1 MTVEIQQ
8 PTPLAIGRGRK
19 FGVMLALLATACWS
33 TTALFIETLYREY
46 HLTAL
51 EIAFWRVLMM
61 CGLVGFYVAVRYGR
75 KGFIISRRELTIYAI
90 NGVVGVAIFN
100 IAWNVSVQ
108 GNGPAVA
115 TTLIYCGPVFV
126 VLGSWP
132 LLGEKVG
139 LDRVIAILVNLTGC
153 ALVAG
158 ALNPAA
164 LIQSPVGFLIGITS
178 GFTFAF
184 YTLLGKITARSV
196 RRNSFS
202 TLFYLFLFGLITLL
216 PVGLYQEGGR
226 LLTPSLDLA
235 GWLLLATLACGPTL
249 GGYIFFNSSLKYLP
263 AAIASLFT
271 TLEPPITAVLSFL
284 ILSKGMGGIQW
295 LGAALIV
302 SGVVGLQLND
312 LRLSLKRVD

>member
-1 MTVEIQQ
+1 
-8 PTPLAIGRGRK
+8 
-19 FGVMLALLATACWS
+19 MLALLATACWS
-33 TTALFIETLYREY
+33 TTALFIETLYRDY
-46 HLTAL
+46 HMTAL
-51 EIAFWRVLMM
+51 EIAFWRVLLM
-61 CGLVGFYVAVRYGR
+61 GGFVGIYLAVRYGR
-75 KGFIISRRELTIYAI
+75 KGFIISRRELAIYAI

-108 GNGPAVA
+108 ENGPAVA

-132 LLGEKVG
+132 LLGERVG
-139 LDRVIAILVNLTGC
+139 LDRVLAILVNLTGC

-158 ALNPAA
+158 ALDPAA
-164 LIQSPVGFLIGITS
+164 LIQSPVGGLIGIAS

-196 RRNSFS
+196 RRNNFT

-226 LLTPSLDLA
+226 LLTPSLDWV

-302 SGVVGLQLND
+302 SWVVGLQLND
-312 LRLSLKRVD
+312 LRLSLKGRLDQ